1 MINDLIYGIKNGIK
15 EYNLDH
21 IKSVISD
28 FKSQNIDTIILGC
41 TELPVA
47 FQMLNIEGNY
57 IDPTKIIAQS
67 AIRFVGKEI
76 INFKIDNVSY

>member
-1 MINDLIYGIKNGIK
+1 
-15 EYNLDH
+15 
-21 IKSVISD
+21 
-28 FKSQNIDTIILGC
+28 
-41 TELPVA
+41 
-47 FQMLNIEGNY
+47 MLNIEGNY